1 MLIWADDSKKMLTG
15 SLWKGILLFSLPLFV
30 SNLLQ
35 ILFNMTDVAVIGKF
49 SSPEAL
55 GAVGSTTILVTL
67 FTGFLIALGNGIN
80 VLIARYLGQ
89 RNSKNVHDALHTSFV
104 LSIIMGI
111 ILFLLGFFFSKY
123 LLIWL
128 KTKDE
133 FIDGATLYL
142 KIYFIGMPANAL
154 YNFGNACYSA
164 KGNTKRPLIFLGIS
178 GIFNV
183 GLDLLFVIA
192 FKMSVEG
199 VALASIISQYIS
211 AFLLMISLMKENT
224 NIKLIIKDIRLYD
237 GYSHLVL
244 SLGLPSGFQSAIFAI
259 ANLFIQ
265 SGVNSFDG
273 GVVKGNSAAQNADSI
288 TFNVMAA
295 FYTACASYM
304 SQNFGA
310 GNQKRV
316 KQSYLIAL
324 VYSFLTG
331 VIMGLF
337 FLTLGRPF
345 LRIFTNEEQVVD
357 AGYERLK
364 IMAFSYTFSA
374 FMDNTIAASRG
385 IGKSFIPTI
394 IVITGSCVFRVI
406 WVYTIFAYF
415 HTITSL
421 YLVYIF
427 SWVITAIFEIA
438 YFLYAYKR
446 ELKKSN
452 DGGSC

>member
-1 MLIWADDSKKMLTG
+1 MADDSKKMLTG

-35 ILFNMTDVAVIGKF
+35 VLFNMTDVAVIGKF

-67 FTGFLIALGNGIN
+67 FTGFLIGLGNGIN

-304 SQNFGA
+304 SQNIGA

>member
-1 MLIWADDSKKMLTG
+1 MADDSKKMLTG
-15 SLWKGILLFSLPLFV
+15 SLWKGILLFSLPLFA

-35 ILFNMTDVAVIGKF
+35 VLFNMTDVAVIGKF

-67 FTGFLIALGNGIN
+67 FTGFLIGLGNGIN

-244 SLGLPSGFQSAIFAI
+244 SLGLPSVFQSAIFAI

>member
-1 MLIWADDSKKMLTG
+1 MAEDSKKLLTG
-15 SLWKGILLFSLPLFV
+15 SLWKGILLFSLPLFA

-35 ILFNMTDVAVIGKF
+35 VLFNMTDVAVIGKF

-67 FTGFLIALGNGIN
+67 FTGFLIGLGNGIN

-104 LSIIMGI
+104 LSVIMGI

-183 GLDLLFVIA
+183 GLDLLFVIV

-406 WVYTIFAYF
+406 WVYTIFAYY

-452 DGGSC
+452 DGDSC

>member
-1 MLIWADDSKKMLTG
+1 MADDSKKMLTG
-15 SLWKGILLFSLPLFV
+15 SLWKGILLFSLPLFA

-35 ILFNMTDVAVIGKF
+35 VLFNMTDVAVIGKF

-55 GAVGSTTILVTL
+55 GVVGSTSILVTL
-67 FTGFLIALGNGIN
+67 FTGFLIGLGNGIN

>member
-1 MLIWADDSKKMLTG
+1 MADDSKKMLTG
-15 SLWKGILLFSLPLFV
+15 SLWKGILLFSLPLFA

-35 ILFNMTDVAVIGKF
+35 VLFNMTDVAVIGKF

-67 FTGFLIALGNGIN
+67 FTGFLIGLGNGIN

-183 GLDLLFVIA
+183 GLDLLFVIT

>member
-1 MLIWADDSKKMLTG
+1 MADDSKKMLTG

-35 ILFNMTDVAVIGKF
+35 VLFNMTDVAVIGKF

-67 FTGFLIALGNGIN
+67 FTGFLIGLGNGIN

-111 ILFLLGFFFSKY
+111 ILFLLGFIFSKY

-211 AFLLMISLMKENT
+211 AFLLMLSLMKENT

-316 KQSYLIAL
+316 KRSYLIAL

-406 WVYTIFAYF
+406 WVYTIFDYF

>member
-1 MLIWADDSKKMLTG
+1 MADDSKKMLTG

-35 ILFNMTDVAVIGKF
+35 VLFNMTDVAVIGKF

-67 FTGFLIALGNGIN
+67 FTGFLIGLGNGIN

-133 FIDGATLYL
+133 FIGGATLYL

>member
-1 MLIWADDSKKMLTG
+1 MADDSKKMLTG
-15 SLWKGILLFSLPLFV
+15 SLWNGILLFSLPLFA

-35 ILFNMTDVAVIGKF
+35 VLFNMTDVAVIGKF

-55 GAVGSTTILVTL
+55 GAVGSTSILVTL
-67 FTGFLIALGNGIN
+67 FTGFLIGLGNGIN

>member
-1 MLIWADDSKKMLTG
+1 MADDSKKMLTG
-15 SLWKGILLFSLPLFV
+15 SLWKGILLFSLPLFA

-35 ILFNMTDVAVIGKF
+35 VLFNMTDVAVIGKF

-67 FTGFLIALGNGIN
+67 FTGFLIGLGNGIN

-164 KGNTKRPLIFLGIS
+164 KGNMKRPLIFLGIS

>member
-1 MLIWADDSKKMLTG
+1 MADDSKKMLTG
-15 SLWKGILLFSLPLFV
+15 SLWKGILLFSLPLFA

-35 ILFNMTDVAVIGKF
+35 VLFNMTDVAVIGKF

-67 FTGFLIALGNGIN
+67 FTGFLIGLGNGIN

-316 KQSYLIAL
+316 KQAYLIAL

>member
-1 MLIWADDSKKMLTG
+1 MADDSKKMLTG
-15 SLWKGILLFSLPLFV
+15 SLWKEILLFSLPLFA

-35 ILFNMTDVAVIGKF
+35 VLFNMTDVAVIGKF

-67 FTGFLIALGNGIN
+67 FTGFLIGLGNGIN